1 MLWPRRREKPPLILS
16 SLAAILWALMML
28 VSMSLQS
35 RHMLCWIP
43 VLVPVSLIA
52 LTASTMLLS
61 MLLARASLGR
71 EGTADSRT
79 ASLEVDLAEDLNECR
94 SIPREKLDV
103 KFKLLED
110 ISGPSGLVS

>member
-71 EGTADSRT
+71 EAAADSDGI
-79 ASLEVDLAEDLNECR
+79 SLVADLAVALKECL
-94 SIPREKLDV
+94 SKPREK
-103 KFKLLED
+103 FE
-110 ISGPSGLVS
+110 GWF

>member
-1 MLWPRRREKPPLILS
+1 MPWPRRREKPPLILS

-43 VLVPVSLIA
+43 VLDPVSLIA

-61 MLLARASLGR
+61 MLLALASLGR
-71 EGTADSRT
+71 EAIADSDGI
-79 ASLEVDLAEDLNECR
+79 SLVADLAVALKECL
-94 SIPREKLDV
+94 SNPREKFEL
-103 KFKLLED
+103 FC
-110 ISGPSGLVS
+110 